1 MKWTWQEFADYAI
14 GYCRSFL
21 IVVALFM
28 LSALIIGLVRTG
40 WALPTNLFQVVMT
53 LLVIALAVLAASVA
67 VLASDASVERVADAF
82 SRHAVSIPLLVLA
95 WPFHVVLGRLW
106 KRKRNN
112 RRTTTFRLSA
122 LVRLN
127 LM

>member
-21 IVVALFM
+21 IVVAMFM

-67 VLASDASVERVADAF
+67 VLSSDASVERVADAF
-82 SRHAVSIPLLVLA
+82 SRHEVSYTTSGPCLA
-95 WPFHVVLGRLW
+95 LSYCAW
-106 KRKRNN
+106 
-112 RRTTTFRLSA
+112 TTLETKTEWLTSGTKSDCHTKWYD
-122 LVRLN
+122 V
-127 LM
+127 